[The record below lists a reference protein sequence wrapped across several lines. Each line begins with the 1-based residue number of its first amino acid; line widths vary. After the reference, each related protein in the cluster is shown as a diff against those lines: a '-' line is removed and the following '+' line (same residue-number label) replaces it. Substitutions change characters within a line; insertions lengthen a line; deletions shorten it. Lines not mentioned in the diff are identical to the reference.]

1 AWVYNSSIR
10 RCSSSVQHSTCN
22 IAPAG
27 DGHRRGEGSRQQR
40 RGGREGHL
48 QGSRAGGTPV
58 RLFRENGFDAACC
71 CCCCCCSCW
80 GGVYSYPSVPYR
92 SWKGPVEG
100 TDKYDYRYTGR
111 HDHGTLPA
119 LKTGGPHGELAKAIL
134 DAKADSDA
142 FLTELINK
150 EASAR
155 ESKRTD
161 AGPGGA
167 APGRKPGATTGEAME
182 LEPCGAGGEAEASP
196 QGGALPPTTPEAQ
209 PAKRP
214 RP

>member
-1 AWVYNSSIR
+1 MDIAEERVAGSNGVVGVKATFRVQGQVVHQFDSSGKTD
-10 RCSSSVQHSTCN
+10 SMP
-22 IAPAG
+22 PAVAVAAAAVV
-27 DGHRRGEGSRQQR
+27 GE
-40 RGGREGHL
+40 E
-48 QGSRAGGTPV
+48 
-58 RLFRENGFDAACC
+58 
-71 CCCCCCSCW
+71 
-80 GGVYSYPSVPYR
+80 
-92 SWKGPVEG
+92 GPVEG

-167 APGRKPGATTGEAME
+167 APGRKMGATTGEAME